1 MLSNKWTFSLT
12 SLVTI
17 LALAFIAP
25 YATAGEFSTD
35 LTVDDSTDV
44 SRAEGVQAEY
54 GSLVNIRVR
63 FGKVVNHNDNIA
75 ANATGDAGSGTD
87 AFAKDDVEIIAY
99 NNFGG
104 TVTPPGLT
112 ATNYPAPFDPPDGK
126 NFTIQLA
133 AVGTA
138 AEDPNTDIVSVLVR
152 IPKHVVYVADPRADL
167 DEEGVKTAD
176 GKNAA
181 GDITIHYVNIQSTLG
196 SPVVHFIK
204 RADAFALPVTSE
216 TFNVVVQVS
225 EEPKT
230 GTFTKDHFSI
240 TNAAITQVT
249 ALGAFDADAAFVSTG
264 RDGKVYKYLLT
275 ITLEYKNDNP
285 DIVIKI
291 GSFEDQEE
299 PTSMK
304 YTPPTTDAG
313 RTEGKDMLTVKVGTE
328 VLKDVLA
335 DIEVS
340 VPKNIVITG
349 AGDSSP
355 AQNGGGD
362 NTEAVATEAAAEKAK
377 AAAAAAASKAADTS
391 VRIPQVGQIYV
402 SEIMFTGGGTLPQ
415 WIEISNGSRTE
426 QVNLSGWTLTV
437 ENATADADVSVG
449 AKAVFTIP
457 EGTRIDPSGQNDT
470 PSTILVV
477 TEQGRNNLDGRMAAG
492 QLVNLWTDQRVE
504 LILLAISKRRYSLLS
519 DIAFKITLAPPT
531 ALITTPAA
539 EATDV
544 VGNLGVD
551 GTAAWVLPM
560 DEDGTRSS
568 ILRRHIPVSIGP
580 AEPKDGEM
588 MDSWVLASNTSFA
601 QSMHLSAH
609 SYYGLPTDVGTPGF
623 RAGGALP
630 VELSH
635 FRPERQ
641 KDTRAVVITWS
652 TQSELNNAGFF
663 IKRSQQRDGEFQI
676 INATMIPGAGTT
688 SEKQFYTYEDTTAQ
702 PNVVY
707 YYQIEDV
714 SLDGNRQTLT
724 RGIRLKGHIGAAGK
738 LTTTWGE
745 LKTSR

>member
-12 SLVTI
+12 SLVII
-17 LALAFIAP
+17 LALALVAP
-25 YATAGEFSTD
+25 YAMAGEFSTD

-63 FGKVVNHNDNIA
+63 FGKVVNRNDNIA
-75 ANATGDAGSGTD
+75 ANATGDARSGTD

-112 ATNYPAPFDPPDGK
+112 AANYPAPADPADGK

-138 AEDPNTDIVSVLVR
+138 GEDPNTDIVSVLVR

-167 DEEGVKTAD
+167 DEDGVKTAD

-181 GDITIHYVNIQSTLG
+181 GDITIHYVNIQPTLG

-204 RADAFALPVTSE
+204 RPGEFALPVTSE

-225 EEPKT
+225 EEPKA

-313 RTEGKDMLTVKVGTE
+313 RTEGKDMLTVKVGKE
-328 VLKDVLA
+328 VLKDVIVG
-335 DIEVS
+335 IEVS
-340 VPKNIVITG
+340 GPKDIVIPG
-349 AGDSSP
+349 VGDSSP

-362 NTEAVATEAAAEKAK
+362 NTEAAATETAAEKAK
-377 AAAAAAASKAADTS
+377 AEAAAAAAKAADTS
-391 VRIPQVGQIYV
+391 VRIPQGGQIYV

-415 WIEISNGSRTE
+415 WIEISNGSRSE
-426 QVNLSGWTLTV
+426 QVNLGGWTLIV

-477 TEQGRNNLDGRMAAG
+477 TETGRNNLDGRMADG
-492 QLVNLWTDQRVE
+492 QVVNLLSDQQVE
-504 LILLAISKRRYSLLS
+504 LLLLGVTKRRYSLLS
-519 DIAFKITLAPPT
+519 DMAFKITLAPPEPD
-531 ALITTPAA
+531 ITLS
-539 EATDV
+539 ATDV
-544 VGNLGVD
+544 VGNLGAD
-551 GTAAWVLPM
+551 GTATWALPM
-560 DEDGTRSS
+560 NEDGARSS

-588 MDSWVLASNTSFA
+588 MESWVLASDTSFA
-601 QSMHLSAH
+601 QSTHLSAH

-635 FRPERQ
+635 FRPARNKE
-641 KDTRAVVITWS
+641 TGAVVITWS

-676 INATMIPGAGTT
+676 INATMIAGAGTT
-688 SEKQFYTYEDTTAQ
+688 SEKQFYTYTDTTAQ

-724 RGIRLKGHIGAAGK
+724 RGIRLKGYVGAAGK
-738 LTTTWGE
+738 ATVLWGE
-745 LKTSR
+745 LKVLRE

>member
-1 MLSNKWTFSLT
+1 MLFNKWTFSLT

-17 LALAFIAP
+17 LALALIAP
-25 YATAGEFSTD
+25 YAMAGEFSTD

-44 SRAEGVQAEY
+44 SRAEGVQVQY

-63 FGKVVNHNDNIA
+63 FGKVVNHNDAIA

-99 NNFGG
+99 NNFSG

-138 AEDPNTDIVSVLVR
+138 GEDPNTDIVSVLVR

-167 DEEGVKTAD
+167 DEDGVKTAD

-181 GDITIHYVNIQSTLG
+181 GDITIHYVNIQPTLG

-204 RADAFALPVTSE
+204 RLGEFALPVTSE
-216 TFNVVVQVS
+216 TFEVVVQVS
-225 EEPKT
+225 EEPKG

-313 RTEGKDMLTVKVGTE
+313 RTEGKDMLTVKVGKE
-328 VLKDVLA
+328 VLKDVIVG
-335 DIEVS
+335 IEVS
-340 VPKNIVITG
+340 GPKDIVIPG
-349 AGDSSP
+349 VGDSSP

-362 NTEAVATEAAAEKAK
+362 NTEAAATETAAEKAK
-377 AAAAAAASKAADTS
+377 AEAAAAAAKAADTS
-391 VRIPQVGQIYV
+391 VRIPEVGQIYV

-426 QVNLSGWTLTV
+426 QVNLGGWTLTV

-457 EGTRIDPSGQNDT
+457 EGTKIDPSGQHDT
-470 PSTILVV
+470 PSTVLVV
-477 TEQGRNNLDGRMAAG
+477 TEQGRNNLDGAMAAG
-492 QLVNLWTDQRVE
+492 QLVNLWTDQQVE
-504 LILLAISKRRYSLLS
+504 LILLDVTKRRYSLLS
-519 DIAFKITLAPPT
+519 DMAFKITLAPPEPHVT
-531 ALITTPAA
+531 LSV
-539 EATDV
+539 TDV
-544 VGNLGVD
+544 VGNLGAD
-551 GTAAWVLPM
+551 GTATWALPT
-560 DEDGTRSS
+560 DEDGARSS

-588 MDSWVLASNTSFA
+588 MESWVLASDTSFA
-601 QSMHLSAH
+601 QSTHLSVH

-635 FRPERQ
+635 FRPARNKE
-641 KDTRAVVITWS
+641 TGAVVITWS

-663 IKRSQQRDGEFQI
+663 IKRSQQRDGEFQA
-676 INATMIPGAGTT
+676 INAAMIQGAGTT
-688 SEKQFYTYEDTTAQ
+688 SEKQFYTYTDTTAQ

-707 YYQIEDV
+707 YYQIKDV
-714 SLDGNRQTLT
+714 SLDGNRQTLM
-724 RGIRLKGHIGAAGK
+724 RGIRLKGHVGAAGK
-738 LTTTWGE
+738 ATVLWGE
-745 LKTSR
+745 LKGSITK

>member
-12 SLVTI
+12 SLVII
-17 LALAFIAP
+17 LALALVAP

-35 LTVDDSTDV
+35 LTVDDSDDV
-44 SRAEGVQAEY
+44 SHAEGVQAQY

-63 FGKVVNHNDNIA
+63 FGKVVNHNDDIA

-99 NNFGG
+99 NEFGG

-112 ATNYPAPFDPPDGK
+112 ATNYPAPTDPADGK

-133 AVGTA
+133 QVADTTG
-138 AEDPNTDIVSVLVR
+138 IVRVLVR

-181 GDITIHYVNIQSTLG
+181 GEITIHYVNIQSTLG
-196 SPVVHFIK
+196 SPVVHFI
-204 RADAFALPVTSE
+204 RRPGAFALPVTSE
-216 TFNVVVQVS
+216 TFDVVVQVS

-240 TNAAITQVT
+240 TNATITQVT
-249 ALGAFDADAAFVSTG
+249 ALGAFDADAEFISTG

-275 ITLEYKNDNP
+275 ITPEYKNDNP

-291 GSFEDQEE
+291 GSFEDQEK

-304 YTPPTTDAG
+304 YTPPATDAG
-313 RTEGKDMLTVKVGTE
+313 RTEGKDILTVKVGEE

-335 DIEVS
+335 GIEVS
-340 VPKNIVITG
+340 VPKNIVIPG

-362 NTEAVATEAAAEKAK
+362 NTEAAATETAAEKAK
-377 AAAAAAASKAADTS
+377 AEAAAAAAKAADTS
-391 VRIPQVGQIYV
+391 VRIPEVGQIYI

-426 QVNLSGWTLTV
+426 QVNLGGWTLTV

-477 TEQGRNNLDGRMAAG
+477 TETGRNNLDGRMADG
-492 QLVNLWTDQRVE
+492 QVVNLLSDQQVE
-504 LILLAISKRRYSLLS
+504 LLLLGVTKRRYSLLS
-519 DIAFKITLAPPT
+519 DIAFKITLAPPEPDVT
-531 ALITTPAA
+531 LS
-539 EATDV
+539 ATDV

-551 GTAAWVLPM
+551 GTAAWALPM
-560 DEDGTRSS
+560 DEDSIRSS
-568 ILRRHIPVSIGP
+568 ILRRHVPVSIGP

-601 QSMHLSAH
+601 QSTHLSAH

-663 IKRSQQRDGEFQI
+663 IKRSQQRDGEFKV
-676 INATMIPGAGTT
+676 INATMIALVQARPAKSSPIPIRIQLLNPT
-688 SEKQFYTYEDTTAQ
+688 S
-702 PNVVY
+702 
-707 YYQIEDV
+707 
-714 SLDGNRQTLT
+714 S
-724 RGIRLKGHIGAAGK
+724 
-738 LTTTWGE
+738 TTT
-745 LKTSR
+745 R

>member
-1 MLSNKWTFSLT
+1 MLSNTWTFSLT

-17 LALAFIAP
+17 LALALVAP
-25 YATAGEFSTD
+25 YAMAGEFSTD

-44 SRAEGVQAEY
+44 SRAEGVQVQY

-63 FGKVVNHNDNIA
+63 FGKVVNHNDAIA

-138 AEDPNTDIVSVLVR
+138 GEDPNTDIVSVLVR

-167 DEEGVKTAD
+167 DEDGVKTAD

-181 GDITIHYVNIQSTLG
+181 GDITIHYVNIQPTLG

-204 RADAFALPVTSE
+204 RSGEFALPVTSE

-225 EEPKT
+225 EEPKA
-230 GTFTKDHFSI
+230 GTFTKDRFLI

-249 ALGAFDADAAFVSTG
+249 ALGAFDADQGFISTG
-264 RDGKVYKYLLT
+264 REGKVYKYLLT

-313 RTEGKDMLTVKVGTE
+313 RTEGKDMLTVRVGKE
-328 VLKDVLA
+328 VLKDAIVG
-335 DIEVS
+335 IEVS
-340 VPKNIVITG
+340 VPKDVVIPG
-349 AGDSSP
+349 AGDLSP
-355 AQNGGGD
+355 PQNGGGD
-362 NTEAVATEAAAEKAK
+362 NTEAAATETAAEKAK
-377 AAAAAAASKAADTS
+377 AEAAAAAAKAADTS
-391 VRIPQVGQIYV
+391 VRIPQVGQIYI

-426 QVNLSGWTLTV
+426 QVNLGGWTLTV

-457 EGTRIDPSGQNDT
+457 EGTKIDPSGQNDT

-477 TEQGRNNLDGRMAAG
+477 TETGRNNLDGRMADG
-492 QLVNLWTDQRVE
+492 QVVNLWTDQQVE
-504 LILLAISKRRYSLLS
+504 LLLLGVTKRRYSLLS
-519 DIAFKITLAPPT
+519 DIAFKITLAPPEPGVT
-531 ALITTPAA
+531 LS
-539 EATDV
+539 ATDM

-551 GTAAWVLPM
+551 GTATWALPM
-560 DEDGTRSS
+560 NEDGARSS

-588 MDSWVLASNTSFA
+588 MESWVLASDTSFA
-601 QSMHLSAH
+601 QSTHLSAH

-641 KDTRAVVITWS
+641 KDTGAVVITWS

-676 INATMIPGAGTT
+676 INATMIAGAGTT

-724 RGIRLKGHIGAAGK
+724 RGIRLKGYVGAAGK
-738 LTTTWGE
+738 ATVLWGE
-745 LKTSR
+745 LKVLRE

>member
-12 SLVTI
+12 SLVII
-17 LALAFIAP
+17 LALALVAP

-35 LTVDDSTDV
+35 LTVDDSDDV
-44 SRAEGVQAEY
+44 SHAEGVQAQY

-99 NNFGG
+99 NEFGG

-112 ATNYPAPFDPPDGK
+112 ATNYPAPTDPADGK

-133 AVGTA
+133 QVADTTG
-138 AEDPNTDIVSVLVR
+138 IVSVLVR

-181 GDITIHYVNIQSTLG
+181 GEITIHYVNIQSTLG
-196 SPVVHFIK
+196 SPVVHFI
-204 RADAFALPVTSE
+204 RRPGAFALPVTSE
-216 TFNVVVQVS
+216 TFGVVVQVS
-225 EEPKT
+225 EEPKA
-230 GTFTKDHFSI
+230 GTFTKDRFSI
-240 TNAAITQVT
+240 TNADITQVT
-249 ALGAFDADAAFVSTG
+249 ALGAFDADAEFISTG

-275 ITLEYKNDNP
+275 ITPEYKNDNP

-291 GSFEDQEE
+291 GSFEDQEK

-304 YTPPTTDAG
+304 YIPPTTDAG
-313 RTEGKDMLTVKVGTE
+313 RTEGKDILTVKVGEE

-335 DIEVS
+335 GIEVS
-340 VPKNIVITG
+340 VPKNIVIPG

-362 NTEAVATEAAAEKAK
+362 NTEAAATETAAEKAK
-377 AAAAAAASKAADTS
+377 AEAAAAAAKAADTS
-391 VRIPQVGQIYV
+391 VRIPEVGQIYI

-426 QVNLSGWTLTV
+426 QVNLGGWTLTV

-477 TEQGRNNLDGRMAAG
+477 TETGRNNLDGRMADG
-492 QLVNLWTDQRVE
+492 QVVNLLSDQQVE
-504 LILLAISKRRYSLLS
+504 LLLLGVTKRRYSLLS
-519 DIAFKITLAPPT
+519 DIAFKITLAPPEPGVT
-531 ALITTPAA
+531 LS
-539 EATDV
+539 ATDV

-551 GTAAWVLPM
+551 GTAAWALPM
-560 DEDGTRSS
+560 DEDGIRSS
-568 ILRRHIPVSIGP
+568 ILRRHVPVSIGP

-588 MDSWVLASNTSFA
+588 MESWVLASDTSFA
-601 QSMHLSAH
+601 QSTHLSAH

-630 VELSH
+630 VALSH

-676 INATMIPGAGTT
+676 INATMIAGAGTT

-724 RGIRLKGHIGAAGK
+724 RGIRLKGYIGAAGK
-738 LTTTWGE
+738 AMTLWGE
-745 LKTSR
+745 LKMSHE

>member
-1 MLSNKWTFSLT
+1 MLFNKLTCSLT
-12 SLVTI
+12 RLVI
-17 LALAFIAP
+17 MLALALIAP
-25 YATAGEFSTD
+25 YAMAGEFSTD

-44 SRAEGVQAEY
+44 SRAEGVQVQY

-63 FGKVVNHNDNIA
+63 FGKVVNHNDEIA

-112 ATNYPAPFDPPDGK
+112 AANYPAPADPADGK

-138 AEDPNTDIVSVLVR
+138 GEDPNTDIVSVLVR

-167 DEEGVKTAD
+167 DEDGVKTAD

-181 GDITIHYVNIQSTLG
+181 GDITIHYVNIQPTLG
-196 SPVVHFIK
+196 SPVVHFI
-204 RADAFALPVTSE
+204 RRPGEFALPVTSE

-225 EEPKT
+225 EEPKA
-230 GTFTKDHFSI
+230 GTFTKDRFLI

-313 RTEGKDMLTVKVGTE
+313 RTEGKDMLTVKVGKE
-328 VLKDVLA
+328 VLKDVIVG
-335 DIEVS
+335 IEVS
-340 VPKNIVITG
+340 GPKDIVIPG
-349 AGDSSP
+349 VGDSSP

-362 NTEAVATEAAAEKAK
+362 NTEAAATETAAEKAK
-377 AAAAAAASKAADTS
+377 AEAAAAAAKAADTS

-426 QVNLSGWTLTV
+426 QVNLGGWTLTV
-437 ENATADADVSVG
+437 ENATTNADVSVG

-457 EGTRIDPSGQNDT
+457 EGTKIDPSGQNDT
-470 PSTILVV
+470 PSTVLVV
-477 TEQGRNNLDGRMAAG
+477 TETGRNNLDGAMADG
-492 QLVNLWTDQRVE
+492 QVVNLLSDQQVE
-504 LILLAISKRRYSLLS
+504 LLLLGVTKRRYSLLS
-519 DIAFKITLAPPT
+519 DMAFKITLAPPEPD
-531 ALITTPAA
+531 ITLS
-539 EATDV
+539 ATDV

-551 GTAAWVLPM
+551 GTATWALPM

-568 ILRRHIPVSIGP
+568 ILRRHVPVPIGP

-588 MDSWVLASNTSFA
+588 MESWVLASDTSFA
-601 QSMHLSAH
+601 QSTHLSAH

-635 FRPERQ
+635 FRPARNKE
-641 KDTRAVVITWS
+641 TGAVVITWS

-688 SEKQFYTYEDTTAQ
+688 SEKQFYTYTDTTAQ
-702 PNVVY
+702 ANVVY

-724 RGIRLKGHIGAAGK
+724 RGIRLKGHVGAAGK
-738 LTTTWGE
+738 ATVLWGE

>member
-12 SLVTI
+12 GLVII
-17 LALAFIAP
+17 LALALIAP
-25 YATAGEFSTD
+25 YAMAGEFSTD

-44 SRAEGVQAEY
+44 SRAEGVQVQY

-63 FGKVVNHNDNIA
+63 FGKVVNHNDEIA

-112 ATNYPAPFDPPDGK
+112 AANYPAPADPADGK

-138 AEDPNTDIVSVLVR
+138 GEDPNTDIVSVLVR

-181 GDITIHYVNIQSTLG
+181 GDITIHYVNIQPTLG

-204 RADAFALPVTSE
+204 RPGEFALPVTSE

-225 EEPKT
+225 EEPKA
-230 GTFTKDHFSI
+230 GTFTKDRFLI
-240 TNAAITQVT
+240 TNAAITQIT

-313 RTEGKDMLTVKVGTE
+313 RTEGKDMLTVKVGKE
-328 VLKDVLA
+328 VLKDVIVG
-335 DIEVS
+335 IEVS
-340 VPKNIVITG
+340 GPKDIVIPG
-349 AGDSSP
+349 VGDSSP

-362 NTEAVATEAAAEKAK
+362 NTEAAATETAAEKAK
-377 AAAAAAASKAADTS
+377 AEAATAAAKAADTS
-391 VRIPQVGQIYV
+391 VRIPQVGQIYI
-402 SEIMFTGGGTLPQ
+402 SEIMFAGGGTLPQ
-415 WIEISNGSRTE
+415 WIEISNGSRSE
-426 QVNLSGWTLTV
+426 QVNLGGWTLTV

-477 TEQGRNNLDGRMAAG
+477 TETGRNNLDGRMADG
-492 QLVNLWTDQRVE
+492 QVVNLLSDQQVE
-504 LILLAISKRRYSLLS
+504 LLLLGVTKRRYSLLS
-519 DIAFKITLAPPT
+519 DIAFKITLAPPEPGVT
-531 ALITTPAA
+531 LS
-539 EATDV
+539 ATDV
-544 VGNLGVD
+544 VGNLGAD
-551 GTAAWVLPM
+551 GTATWALPT
-560 DEDGTRSS
+560 DEDGARSS

-588 MDSWVLASNTSFA
+588 MESWVLASDTSFA
-601 QSMHLSAH
+601 QSTHLSAH

-635 FRPERQ
+635 FRPARNKE
-641 KDTRAVVITWS
+641 TGAVVITWS

-676 INATMIPGAGTT
+676 INATMIAGAGTT
-688 SEKQFYTYEDTTAQ
+688 SEKQFYTYTDTTAQ

-724 RGIRLKGHIGAAGK
+724 RGIRLKGYVGAAGK
-738 LTTTWGE
+738 ATVLWGE

>member
-12 SLVTI
+12 SLVII
-17 LALAFIAP
+17 LALVLVAP

-63 FGKVVNHNDNIA
+63 FGKVVNHNDEIA

-112 ATNYPAPFDPPDGK
+112 AANYPAPFDPPDGK

-313 RTEGKDMLTVKVGTE
+313 RTEGKDMLTVKVGKE
-328 VLKDVLA
+328 VLKDVIVG
-335 DIEVS
+335 IEVS
-340 VPKNIVITG
+340 GPKDIVIPG
-349 AGDSSP
+349 VGDLSP

-362 NTEAVATEAAAEKAK
+362 NTEAAATETAAEKAK
-377 AAAAAAASKAADTS
+377 AEAAAAAVKAADTS
-391 VRIPQVGQIYV
+391 VRIPEVGQIYI

-415 WIEISNGSRTE
+415 WIEISNGSRSE
-426 QVNLSGWTLTV
+426 QVNLGGWTLIV

-457 EGTRIDPSGQNDT
+457 EETRIDPSGQNDT

-477 TEQGRNNLDGRMAAG
+477 TETGRNNLDGRMADG
-492 QLVNLWTDQRVE
+492 QVVNLLSDQQVE
-504 LILLAISKRRYSLLS
+504 LLLLGVTKRRYSLLS
-519 DIAFKITLAPPT
+519 DMAFKITLAPPEPD
-531 ALITTPAA
+531 ITLS
-539 EATDV
+539 ATDV
-544 VGNLGVD
+544 VGNLGDD
-551 GTAAWVLPM
+551 GTVTWALPM
-560 DEDGTRSS
+560 NEDGARSS

-588 MDSWVLASNTSFA
+588 MESWVLASDTSFA
-601 QSMHLSAH
+601 QSTHLSVH

-635 FRPERQ
+635 FRPARNKE
-641 KDTRAVVITWS
+641 TGAVVITWS

-676 INATMIPGAGTT
+676 INATMIAGAGTT
-688 SEKQFYTYEDTTAQ
+688 SEKQFYTYTDTTAQ

-724 RGIRLKGHIGAAGK
+724 RGIRLKGYVGAAGK
-738 LTTTWGE
+738 ATVLWGE
-745 LKTSR
+745 LKVLRE

>member
-12 SLVTI
+12 SLVII
-17 LALAFIAP
+17 LALALVAP

-35 LTVDDSTDV
+35 LTVDDSDDV
-44 SRAEGVQAEY
+44 SHAEGVQAQY

-99 NNFGG
+99 NEFGG

-112 ATNYPAPFDPPDGK
+112 ATNYPAPTDPADGK

-133 AVGTA
+133 QVADTTG
-138 AEDPNTDIVSVLVR
+138 IVRVLVR

-181 GDITIHYVNIQSTLG
+181 GEITIHYVNIQSTLG
-196 SPVVHFIK
+196 SPVVHFI
-204 RADAFALPVTSE
+204 RRPGAFALPVTSE
-216 TFNVVVQVS
+216 TFDVVVQVS

-230 GTFTKDHFSI
+230 GTFIKDHFSI
-240 TNAAITQVT
+240 TNATITQVT
-249 ALGAFDADAAFVSTG
+249 ALGAFDADAEFISTG

-275 ITLEYKNDNP
+275 ITPEYKNDNP

-291 GSFEDQEE
+291 GSFEDQEK

-304 YTPPTTDAG
+304 YTPPATDAG
-313 RTEGKDMLTVKVGTE
+313 RTEGKDILTVKVGEE

-335 DIEVS
+335 GIEVS
-340 VPKNIVITG
+340 VPKNIVIPG

-362 NTEAVATEAAAEKAK
+362 NTEAAATETAAEKAK
-377 AAAAAAASKAADTS
+377 AEAAAAAAKAADTS
-391 VRIPQVGQIYV
+391 VRIPEVGQIYI

-426 QVNLSGWTLTV
+426 QVNLGGWTLTV

-477 TEQGRNNLDGRMAAG
+477 TETGRNNLDGRMADG
-492 QLVNLWTDQRVE
+492 QVVNLLSDQQVE
-504 LILLAISKRRYSLLS
+504 LLLLGVTKRRYSLLS
-519 DIAFKITLAPPT
+519 DIAFKITLAPPEPGVT
-531 ALITTPAA
+531 LS
-539 EATDV
+539 ATDV

-551 GTAAWVLPM
+551 GTAAWALPM

-568 ILRRHIPVSIGP
+568 ILRRHVPVSIGP

-601 QSMHLSAH
+601 QSTHLSAH

-641 KDTRAVVITWS
+641 KDTRVVVITWS
-652 TQSELNNAGFF
+652 TQSELNNVGFF
-663 IKRSQQRDGEFQI
+663 IKRSQQHDGEFQI

-688 SEKQFYTYEDTTAQ
+688 SEKQFYTYTDTTAQ

-738 LTTTWGE
+738 ATVLWGE
-745 LKTSR
+745 LKMSHE